1 MQYIVLFYSY
11 IYKSHIWSWHFFIYI
26 YIMQYIYRVVESS
39 SRKLAWLG
47 FEPATTEFHSEAL
60 TDWAIRPWA
69 QLTFRANFVQLLQF
83 HCLFSTTFH
92 IGCLSSSVVIFIL
105 IEVFCRYS
113 HEGIYYISK
122 VLTLCMWLHR
132 ITE

>member
-39 SRKLAWLG
+39 SRKLVWLG

-69 QLTFRANFVQLLQF
+69 QLTLRANFVQLLQF
-83 HCLFSTTFH
+83 HCLFSATFH
-92 IGCLSSSVVIFIL
+92 FGCLSSSMATFIL

-113 HEGIYYISK
+113 HECIYYISK
-122 VLTLCMWLHR
+122 LLMLRMWLHR